1 MDPNRAPLLR
11 LREVSK
17 TYGAGRRGPLGL
29 GPRRTVRALD
39 SVSLHMAAG
48 EVLGLVGE
56 SGSGKST
63 LGRLI
68 VGLERPTGGAIEF
81 MPGMRADGVQM
92 VFQNPAGSLNPRQRV
107 LDIVAEPLRCAGKE
121 DADGAARRLLE
132 SAGVP
137 AHLLER
143 YPHELSGGQC
153 QRIGIARA
161 LALGPS
167 LIICDEPVSALDVS
181 IQAQILNL
189 FADLR
194 EQTGCA
200 YLFISHDLPVVERMS
215 DRVAIM
221 YLGRIVE
228 VLPARSLATAAA
240 HPYTQAL
247 MAAVP
252 VLDGTRRPFQAI
264 RGEIPSPLNP
274 PAGCHF
280 HPRCPHAMPRC
291 RTETPAVRLLAPDHP
306 VACHLHDPD

>member
-1 MDPNRAPLLR
+1 M
-11 LREVSK
+11 VQ
-17 TYGAGRRGPLGL
+17 
-29 GPRRTVRALD
+29 ALD

-68 VGLERPTGGAIEF
+68 VGLEQPTGGAIDF
-81 MPGMRADGVQM
+81 MPGMRADSVQM

-107 LDIVAEPLRCAGKE
+107 LDIVAEPLRCAGRE

-161 LALGPS
+161 LALGPA
-167 LIICDEPVSALDVS
+167 LIVCDEPVSALDVS

-194 EQTGCA
+194 EQTGCG

-240 HPYTQAL
+240 HPYTHAL

-252 VLDGTRRPFQAI
+252 ALDDTRRPFQAI

-291 RTETPAVRLLAPDHP
+291 RNETPAMRLLAPDHS

>member
-1 MDPNRAPLLR
+1 MSAPLLQ
-11 LREVSK
+11 LRDVSK
-17 TYGAGRRGPLGL
+17 NYGAGRRGPLGL
-29 GPRRTVRALD
+29 GPKRVVRALD
-39 SVSLHMAAG
+39 GVSLHIAAG

-68 VGLERPTGGAIEF
+68 VGLEPPSSGSVAF

-92 VFQNPAGSLNPRQRV
+92 VFQNPGGSLNPRQRV
-107 LDIVAEPLRCAGKE
+107 LDIVAEPLRCAGQA
-121 DADGAARRLLE
+121 DAEAAARGLLE

-137 AHLLER
+137 AHLLKR

-167 LIICDEPVSALDVS
+167 LIVCDEPVSALDVS

-194 EQTGCA
+194 ERTGCA

-228 VLPARSLATAAA
+228 VLPAKSLAADAA

-252 VLDGTRRPFQAI
+252 PLDGTRRAFQAI

-291 RTETPAVRLLAPDHP
+291 RVETPSMRLLAPDHP